1 MACTRALRIRRN
13 ANAATD
19 PHRIGADWIAGSDQE
34 PPAASRLESRFERVE
49 SRQCAIGCSKKSEPN
64 P

>member
-13 ANAATD
+13 ANAATS
-19 PHRIGADWIAGSDQE
+19 PQRIGADRSVGSDQE

-49 SRQCAIGCSKKSEPN
+49 SRLCDCPLAFISVH
-64 P
+64 